1 MYFTMDLM
9 YMNYLKL
16 KKNKLEQVTLRD
28 TKLLLLNLILESDE
42 LF

>member
-1 MYFTMDLM
+1 
-9 YMNYLKL
+9 MNYLKL